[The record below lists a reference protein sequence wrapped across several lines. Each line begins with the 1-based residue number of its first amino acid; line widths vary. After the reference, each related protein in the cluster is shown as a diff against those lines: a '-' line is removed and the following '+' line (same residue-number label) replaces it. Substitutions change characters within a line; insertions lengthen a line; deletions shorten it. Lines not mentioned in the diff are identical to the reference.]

1 MLTLSLE
8 ISVISYT
15 QTDKQTDK
23 KKAHSGVDRS
33 EMGQEHGNHA
43 QKQTN
48 TF

>member
-1 MLTLSLE
+1 MNN
-8 ISVISYT
+8 
-15 QTDKQTDK
+15 QTI

-33 EMGQEHGNHA
+33 KVGQEHGNHA